1 MIRVRV
7 ACAVLVAPLLG
18 LAAAACLAEAPA
30 QVDVLVEKREA
41 VVPDD
46 LTVRA
51 RITRLAPS
59 EPSDIAWRWGGEGLG
74 GEVRRGTLGQNLAVG
89 EWSPAVPVRSLVEGR
104 FPDPFFLTLT
114 AGRRGRGG
122 RGGAPGEGYSR
133 GLEMELEFAWRG
145 RAVKRLLEQGPDGG
159 TIGLVIPTGR
169 LAGGRTPDDP
179 AFLDGVVGLLEY
191 ARRRMAALEALP
203 WATRPVPAKFAVV
216 TDVGGYGV
224 DAGYGVRHTDK
235 RIVEVESRALRQ
247 LGVNSLRSAPEYL
260 LEMAG
265 RCEGCAAGLGRAC
278 IGEAMAYP
286 VPVFRK
292 GRQNDPEAGCP
303 FAAGVRARTEEAVAA
318 SLESMRSR
326 GVPEVWGLTVDEVG
340 TVVDRSPEG
349 KSHYARCPRCQEGF
363 RAYLKDQ
370 GLAPADFG
378 QAAWD
383 AVIPLDLAA
392 KDGPP
397 FDPADPKACL
407 AAYWTRVFN
416 NWASARL
423 FAPLRDACRKA
434 NDEKRRALAEGRA
447 DAPEAARPWLYSYA
461 LRGNTF
467 LMKGHSLDFFGFYR
481 LADNAFV
488 YETSNRGPQV
498 WSWDSYLCDVGRVVS
513 GRMGLEFG
521 IYVKPHR
528 GAVVQ
533 RALSAAARG
542 ARMIYWYT
550 YGPDYKKGDS
560 FSQNPADLVLVSK
573 AARLL
578 AAAEDVLYGGTW
590 AVPAEVAIVKPRT
603 SEIWMAWT
611 GDPAY
616 AAAWEDAKWTYTA
629 LAHAHVPVD
638 PLDEVMLAT
647 EDLSRYKVVY
657 VLGPNV
663 TRAAAVALARWVE
676 SGGTLVTSAGGL
688 ARDEAQRPLEA
699 LAPVLGLA
707 GRAPPEMYRRIRLY
721 GAGGVQSFDDAR
733 DALVPVPP
741 GTEVRPEAAT
751 GGAGRPGGLAGAA
764 FRPVVGREVL
774 CPDEGT
780 AVVARFADGSAAVTR
795 HRHGRGEAW
804 VAGLFPGLEYSARV
818 RGAGFDMAKD
828 FDAGLRAWVVGPALE
843 RVRPVVEPSLST
855 VEGVLVCRP
864 ETGNPEMGRPGTGR
878 RAVVLMN
885 WAYAAGPA
893 AASAGAGA
901 GDAGRA
907 RSAVH
912 HVPAT
917 GVRIALR
924 GAGPVKAAR
933 SAWLGRGLQVEPA
946 ADGVV
951 LTLPELAE
959 GDVVLLE

>member
-1 MIRVRV
+1 MRVRV
-7 ACAVLVAPLLG
+7 ARAVLFLPLLG
-18 LAAAACLAEAPA
+18 LAAATCLAGVPA
-30 QVDVLVEKREA
+30 QVDVYAPKREA

-51 RITRLAPS
+51 RVRRLTPS
-59 EPSDIAWRWGGEGLG
+59 EPSDIVWRWGGEGLG
-74 GEVRRGTLGQNLAVG
+74 GEVRRGILGKDLSVG
-89 EWSPAVPVRSLVEGR
+89 EWSPTVSVRSFVKGR

-122 RGGAPGEGYSR
+122 RGGAPGEGYST
-133 GLEMELEFAWRG
+133 GLEMELELAWRG
-145 RAVKRLLEQGPDGG
+145 RVVKRLLEQGPDGG

-169 LAGGRTPDDP
+169 LAADRTPDNP

-191 ARRRMAALEALP
+191 ARRRTAALEALP
-203 WATRPVPAKFAVV
+203 WASRPAPSKFAVV

-235 RIVEVESRALRQ
+235 RIVKIECRALRQ
-247 LGVNSLRSAPEYL
+247 LGVNGLRSAPEYL
-260 LEMAG
+260 LQMAA
-265 RCEGCAAGLGRAC
+265 RRQGCAAGLGRAC
-278 IGEAMAYP
+278 IDRAMAYP

-303 FAAGVRARTEEAVAA
+303 FAAGVRSRTEEAVAA

-326 GVPEVWGLTVDEVG
+326 GVPEVWGLTVDEIG
-340 TVVDRSPEG
+340 TVADRSPEG
-349 KSHYARCPRCQEGF
+349 KSHFARCPRCRDAF
-363 RAYLKDQ
+363 RAYLKDR
-370 GLAPADFG
+370 GLVPADFG

-383 AVIPLDLAA
+383 DVIPLDLAA
-392 KDGPP
+392 KDGLP
-397 FDPADPKACL
+397 FAPADPQACL
-407 AAYWTRVFN
+407 SAYWTRMFN

-423 FAPLRDACRKA
+423 FTPLRDACRA
-434 NDEKRRALAEGRA
+434 SNEAKRRALAEGRA

-467 LMKGHSLDFFGFYR
+467 LMKGHSLDFFDFYR

-513 GRMGLEFG
+513 GRMGLAFG

-573 AARLL
+573 AARIL

-590 AVPAEVAIVKPRT
+590 AAPAEVAIVKPRT

-611 GDPAY
+611 GNPAY
-616 AAAWEDAKWTYTA
+616 TAAWEDAKWTYTA

-638 PLDEVMLAT
+638 PLDEVVLAAG
-647 EDLSRYKVVY
+647 DLSRYKVIY
-657 VLGPNV
+657 ALGPNV

-676 SGGTLVTSAGGL
+676 AGGTLVTSAGGL

-707 GRAPPEMYRRIRLY
+707 GRTTPEMYRPVQLY
-721 GAGGVQSFDDAR
+721 GAGGVQSFNDRR
-733 DALVPVPP
+733 DVLAPVPP
-741 GTEVRPEAAT
+741 GAEIRPEAAR
-751 GGAGRPGGLAGAA
+751 GPAGAA
-764 FRPVVGREVL
+764 LRPAVGREVL
-774 CPDEGT
+774 HPAEAT
-780 AVVARFADGSAAVTR
+780 AVVARFADGAAAVTR

-804 VAGLFPGLEYSARV
+804 VTGFSPGLEYSARV
-818 RGAGFDMAKD
+818 RGEGFDMTDD
-828 FDAGLRAWVVGPALE
+828 FDTGLRTWAAGPALG
-843 RVRPVVEPSLST
+843 RVRPVVEPSLPT
-855 VEGVLVCRP
+855 VEGILVRHAD
-864 ETGNPEMGRPGTGR
+864 TGR

-885 WAYAAGPA
+885 WAYTSGLPTGTGE
-893 AASAGAGA
+893 AGAVPGPE
-901 GDAGRA
+901 GRA
-907 RSAVH
+907 TARVRSGVR
-912 HVPAT
+912 HVPAADLKIT
-917 GVRIALR
+917 VR
-924 GAGPVKAAR
+924 GAEPVKAAR
-933 SAWLGRGLQVEPA
+933 SAWLQRLLEVEPA
-946 ADGVV
+946 ADGAVV
-951 LTLPELAE
+951 TLPELAE
-959 GDVVLLE
+959 GDVVFLD